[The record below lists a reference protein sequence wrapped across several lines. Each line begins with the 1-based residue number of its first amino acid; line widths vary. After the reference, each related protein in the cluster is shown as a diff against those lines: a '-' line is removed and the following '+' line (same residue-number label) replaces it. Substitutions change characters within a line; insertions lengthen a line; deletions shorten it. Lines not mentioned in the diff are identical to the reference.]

1 MGTFERSAI
10 TMPVEGKK
18 KVEREGIALDET
30 IGDREFKFS
39 ISFDGDRLYSIFNA
53 IAVIQM
59 RKETIDSLIWVTYK
73 DSKIVLSNGK

>member
-53 IAVIQM
+53 IAVIRM
-59 RKETIDSLIWVTYK
+59 RKETIDSLI
-73 DSKIVLSNGK
+73 

>member
-59 RKETIDSLIWVTYK
+59 RKETIDSLI
-73 DSKIVLSNGK
+73 